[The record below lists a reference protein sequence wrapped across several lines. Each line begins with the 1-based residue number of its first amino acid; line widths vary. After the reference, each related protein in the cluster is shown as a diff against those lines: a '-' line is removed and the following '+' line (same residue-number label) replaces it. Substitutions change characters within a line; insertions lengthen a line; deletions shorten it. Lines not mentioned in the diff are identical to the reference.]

1 VGKSISEI
9 VEEYL
14 NEIFSSEVWSSPE
27 GFVMEKLAGSLP
39 IDDNRS
45 YKEIL
50 VDELQRKYS
59 KY

>member
-1 VGKSISEI
+1 
-9 VEEYL
+9 
-14 NEIFSSEVWSSPE
+14 
-27 GFVMEKLAGSLP
+27 MEKLAGSLP

-50 VDELQRKYS
+50 ADDLQRKYS